1 MRYRQAKDKSD
12 IRGKSLDVV
21 NARRHGRAK
30 EEENMNTKKTKGE
43 KMTKTEILS
52 NIRVNGG
59 FCNLGGWG
67 RKEIKTWIKANYNCS
82 DYTADIVSFNLI

>member
-1 MRYRQAKDKSD
+1 MNTKKTK
-12 IRGKSLDVV
+12 G
-21 NARRHGRAK
+21 
-30 EEENMNTKKTKGE
+30 ENMNTKKTKGE

-52 NIRVNGG
+52 NIRENGG

-82 DYTADIVSFNLI
+82 DYTANIVSFNLI

>member
-82 DYTADIVSFNLI
+82 DYTA

>member
-1 MRYRQAKDKSD
+1 
-12 IRGKSLDVV
+12 
-21 NARRHGRAK
+21 
-30 EEENMNTKKTKGE
+30 MNTKKTKGE
-43 KMTKTEILS
+43 KKMTKTEILS
-52 NIRVNGG
+52 NIRENGG